1 MPSLLAR
8 FAANIFWMARYL
20 ERAESLAR
28 ILDINETY
36 ARDNSEGRDWRRV
49 LDLYADTPRFS
60 QQHDRTDAASVLH
73 FDVLDRTNPTS
84 IAFAVA
90 AARQNALSVR
100 HLISTEMW
108 TQLNI
113 FHNYVAGLTQRDIR
127 LSNLSRICMHI
138 KLDCQTIEGI
148 AEGTL
153 LRGEA
158 WQFYQLGKYIERADQ
173 TTRVLDIGYERLS
186 AGEDDA
192 IISVQWNALLRSV
205 AGYHAYRSRHPAG
218 SYARDVAAFLLY
230 DKEFASAVALCVD
243 RISECLKDLDD
254 RHGGKGRVDVEGVR
268 RAVEFA
274 LETGP
279 GQRVTPR
286 RLHRFI
292 DDLQVGIG
300 RLSNAIGE
308 AYFANS

>member
-1 MPSLLAR
+1 LSSLLAR

-28 ILDINETY
+28 ILAINETY
-36 ARDNSEGRDWRRV
+36 ARGNSEGRDWRLV
-49 LDLYADTPRFS
+49 LDLYDDTPRFIER
-60 QQHDRTDAASVLH
+60 HDQTDSASVLH
-73 FDVLDRTNPTS
+73 FSILDRANPTS
-84 IAFAVA
+84 IAFAIA
-90 AARQNALSVR
+90 GARQNARSMR

-108 TQLNI
+108 TQINI
-113 FHNYVAGLTQRDIR
+113 FHNYMAGLTQRDIR
-127 LSNLSRICMHI
+127 LSNLSRICTRI

-153 LRGEA
+153 LRDEA
-158 WQFYQLGKYIERADQ
+158 WRFYQLGKYIERADQ
-173 TTRVLDIGYERLS
+173 TTRVLDIGYARLS

-192 IISVQWNALLRSV
+192 VISVQWNALLRSV

-243 RISECLKDLDD
+243 RISECLKDLDH
-254 RHGGKGRVDVEGVR
+254 RHGGARQSDIEAAR

-274 LETGP
+274 LETGLDK
-279 GQRVTPR
+279 RVTPR
-286 RLHRFI
+286 RLHKFI
-292 DDLQVGIG
+292 DELQTGFG

-308 AYFANS
+308 AYFGHS

>member
-20 ERAESLAR
+20 ERAEGLAR

-36 ARDNSEGRDWRRV
+36 ARHNSKAHDWRGI
-49 LDLYADTPRFS
+49 LDLYADTKRFVK
-60 QQHDRTDAASVLH
+60 QHDRTDAASVLH
-73 FDVLDRTNPTS
+73 FDVLDRNNPTS
-84 IAFAVA
+84 IAFSVA

-113 FHNYVAGLTQRDIR
+113 FHNYVAGLTPRDIR
-127 LSNLSRICMHI
+127 LSNLSRICTHI
-138 KLDCQTIEGI
+138 KLNCQTIEGI
-148 AEGTL
+148 TEGTL
-153 LRGEA
+153 LHGEA
-158 WQFYQLGKYIERADQ
+158 WRFYQLGKYIERADQ
-173 TTRVLDIGYERLS
+173 TTRVLDMGYERLS
-186 AGEDDA
+186 AGEDNA
-192 IISVQWNALLRSV
+192 IISVQWNVLLRSV

-230 DKEFASAVALCVD
+230 DKEFASAVASCVD
-243 RISECLKDLDD
+243 RITECLKDLDH
-254 RHGGKGRVDVEGVR
+254 RYGGRGRADIEGSR

-279 GQRVTPR
+279 GQQVTPR
-286 RLHRFI
+286 HLHKFI
-292 DDLQVGIG
+292 DDLQADIG
-300 RLSNAIGE
+300 RLSNAIGK
-308 AYFANS
+308 AYFG